1 MDIPLNAIELTTN
14 DILKQAFSDLKELKK
29 KMKKILRLSD
39 DKKSLE
45 YKEAL
50 KKVQKIKEEVGKVE
64 SSVNTI
70 SETYKARY
78 RNYK

>member
-14 DILKQAFSDLKELKK
+14 DILKQTFSDLKELKK

>member
-70 SETYKARY
+70 SETYKARHRY
-78 RNYK
+78 YK